1 MKKHIFLLPILILAL
16 VFTGCSDDDDPTPD
30 PVNEQEVIT
39 RVTLTM
45 TNLETDEV
53 LATYS
58 WNDPEYGGNG
68 YEYEGLTE
76 LPPVPT
82 GCEVNAYNTTL
93 DPSDPEYLVTTEI
106 LEEGADHQFFFSTD
120 PEGLVFDFN
129 ILSMGPWASVD
140 INGDKIGQKCH
151 IMPYMESAG
160 MSGTLTVLLIHEP
173 DKSAEGVSSGDPTNA
188 GGETDFELTWNFAW
202 AE

>member
-1 MKKHIFLLPILILAL
+1 M
-16 VFTGCSDDDDPTPD
+16 
-30 PVNEQEVIT
+30 
-39 RVTLTM
+39 
-45 TNLETDEV
+45 
-53 LATYS
+53 
-58 WNDPEYGGNG
+58 
-68 YEYEGLTE
+68 
-76 LPPVPT
+76 
-82 GCEVNAYNTTL
+82 NAYNTTL

-120 PEGLVFDFN
+120 PEGLVFDYN

-151 IMPYMESAG
+151 IMPDMVSAG

>member
-1 MKKHIFLLPILILAL
+1 MKKQIFLLPILILTL

-45 TNLETDEV
+45 TDLATDEV

-58 WNDPEYGGNG
+58 WNDPDYGGNG
-68 YEYEGLTE
+68 YEYDGLTE
-76 LPPVPT
+76 LPAVPT
-82 GCEVNAYNTTL
+82 RCEVNAYNTTL
-93 DPSDPEYLVTTEI
+93 EESDPEYLVTTEI

-120 PEGLVFDFN
+120 PEDLVFDFN
-129 ILSMGPWASVD
+129 ILDVD
-140 INGDKIGQKCH
+140 ENGFKIGQKFD
-151 IMPYMESAG
+151 ILPGMGAAG

-173 DKSAEGVSSGDPTNA
+173 IKDAEGVSDGDPTNA
-188 GGETDFELTWNFAW
+188 GGETDFERTWNFAW